1 MQKAYAACLPSNED
15 LALAERYDAIQDSLD
30 HPTDSAEHVKSIQ
43 RDFIKYHIQ
52 SNSIF
57 VDNGFEPSVYE
68 SQKTRFDYVIDETT
82 GAKVVTA
89 DSLYEVTAGAPY
101 RITVTSVDPSGISL
115 LDAMGNTVK
124 VDMST
129 GLYNIQG
136 REYWLNGTKVESA
149 TTIENSSTVV
159 VHAIDSPLLYSKD
172 QFIYVPHKVV
182 AEESVKQR
190 K

>member
-1 MQKAYAACLPSNED
+1 
-15 LALAERYDAIQDSLD
+15 
-30 HPTDSAEHVKSIQ
+30 
-43 RDFIKYHIQ
+43 
-52 SNSIF
+52 
-57 VDNGFEPSVYE
+57 
-68 SQKTRFDYVIDETT
+68 
-82 GAKVVTA
+82 
-89 DSLYEVTAGAPY
+89 
-101 RITVTSVDPSGISL
+101 VDPSGISL